1 MRLACL
7 HSLSEGSVMHMD
19 CPTRPKQGDNPVHE
33 ATRGIVTY
41 ATVSLD
47 VPASPTVSVFV
58 VVVPSEVMIVTE
70 VEDDPEEDDDDDPE
84 EDDDDELVEP
94 EDDELV
100 EPEDD
105 DPEED
110 VLGPKLD
117 PELLG
122 TTGPGP
128 KLLPGIGITGPGPNP
143 PPFGSMGPGPA
154 MGPPPIISIMFSIA
168 SPAASAFASWASS
181 AMLIISGVMAPGM

>member
-1 MRLACL
+1 
-7 HSLSEGSVMHMD
+7 MHMD
-19 CPTRPKQGDNPVHE
+19 CPTRPKHGDNPVHV

-70 VEDDPEEDDDDDPE
+70 VEDDPEEDDDD
-84 EDDDDELVEP
+84 ELVEP

-100 EPEDD
+100 EPEV

-128 KLLPGIGITGPGPNP
+128 KLLPGMGITGPGPNP
-143 PPFGSMGPGPA
+143 PPFGIMGPGPA